1 MSKHMHTGTD
11 ARIGFVKDPLLSE
24 IRGYRDDYG
33 AAHKFDVHAM
43 GRDLRKR
50 EKQSGR
56 KLASLKLRRVV
67 ECK

>member
-1 MSKHMHTGTD
+1 MHTRTN
-11 ARIGFVKDPLLSE
+11 ARIEFVKDPLLSE

-33 AAHKFDVHAM
+33 AAHKYDVHAM

-56 KLASLKLRRVV
+56 KLATLKLHRSV